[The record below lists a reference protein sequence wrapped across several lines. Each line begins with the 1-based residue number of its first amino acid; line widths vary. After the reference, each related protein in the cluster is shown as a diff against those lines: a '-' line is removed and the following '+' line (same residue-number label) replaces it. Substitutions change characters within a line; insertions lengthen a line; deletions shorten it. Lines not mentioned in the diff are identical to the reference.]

1 MRFFRQS
8 LIGIFL
14 AALTFGLLI
23 YAGQIVRDAFET
35 RMANQ
40 SAKPP
45 ARERVFTVNVVTAET
60 VDIAPLLESFGE
72 IRSRRT
78 LEVRASASGRVI
90 ELSDAFEDGGNVQTG
105 DVLLQIDPADAQAA
119 LDRARTDLADAEA
132 EIRDADR
139 MIVLARDE
147 VAAAEE
153 QAELRERAYRRQ
165 VDLAGRG
172 VGTSASVEASELSA
186 SAARQA
192 VLSSRQAFAQA
203 EARVDQA
210 QTQRQRAAIALSE
223 AARALADTTVTAPFD
238 GTLSAADL
246 VQGRLVTANEKLADL
261 IDPDE
266 LEVSFRL
273 STAQYARLLD
283 ADGRLIE
290 APVEVTLVVAGIDLI
305 ATGTI
310 TRARAAVGEGQT
322 GRVVFARLDRAPGF
336 KPGDFVTIRA
346 SEPTVREVV
355 RLPAS
360 TYQGTGNVLVVNGD
374 NRLETLDVT
383 LVRRQGNDILVR
395 GEDLDGQNVVT
406 ARSPLLSSGISVRM
420 LRPEGT
426 QEDLSEML
434 ELSEERR
441 ARLVAFIEANTRMPA
456 EAKARV
462 LARLNEPSVPAQM
475 VARIESQMGS

>member
-336 KPGDFVTIRA
+336 KPG
-346 SEPTVREVV
+346 E
-355 RLPAS
+355 
-360 TYQGTGNVLVVNGD
+360 
-374 NRLETLDVT
+374 
-383 LVRRQGNDILVR
+383 
-395 GEDLDGQNVVT
+395 
-406 ARSPLLSSGISVRM
+406 
-420 LRPEGT
+420 
-426 QEDLSEML
+426 
-434 ELSEERR
+434 
-441 ARLVAFIEANTRMPA
+441 
-456 EAKARV
+456 
-462 LARLNEPSVPAQM
+462 
-475 VARIESQMGS
+475 